1 MYRFIDVPVRSA
13 ASGVTTRD
21 VAAGEYLPVGEAP
34 AGLFGRADGSAV
46 VLPDGAGTRP
56 VEARAR

>member
-1 MYRFIDVPVRSA
+1 MYRFIDVPVRPA
-13 ASGVTTRD
+13 AIGVTTRD
-21 VAAGEYLPVGEAP
+21 LAAGECLPIREAP
-34 AGLFGRADGSAV
+34 AGLIADGSAV

>member
-1 MYRFIDVPVRSA
+1 MCHFIDVPVRAA
-13 ASGVTTRD
+13 ASSVTTRD
-21 VAAGEYLPVGEAP
+21 LAAGESLPIREAR
-34 AGLFGRADGSAV
+34 AGLIADGSAL